1 MSKSMQIIDH
11 GTGNLQQDCV
21 LLLGY
26 FDGVHIGHRKLIAK
40 AKAIA
45 AERGCLVGITT
56 FYDSKKGRQIYTF
69 AERVCLFEQLGID
82 FVYAAAFDGRFRA
95 TEGDDFLRHVC
106 ERLSVRAFVCGAD
119 YTYGKDAAGNTG
131 TLRAFCK
138 DRGIPLYVEELV
150 NFSGEKAA
158 SAQAKRY
165 LDAGDV
171 QGLARLLGAPYF
183 ICGTVSTE
191 GRQVGRKLG
200 FPTANIHLAA
210 EKYPLQSGVYAV
222 HLPIE
227 GKIYRG
233 IANYGPRPTFGDDR
247 VVLEIFA
254 DGYHGD
260 LYGKQLCV
268 YFDARIR
275 GVRKFGDAAQ
285 LQRQL
290 EKDLESIR

>member
-11 GTGNLQQDCV
+11 GTGSLQQDCV

-56 FYDSKKGRQIYTF
+56 FYDSKNGRQIYTF

-106 ERLSVRAFVCGAD
+106 AHLSVRAFVCGAD

-131 TLRAFCK
+131 TLRAFCE

-150 NFSGEKAA
+150 SFSGEKAA

-171 QGLARLLGAPYF
+171 QGLARLLGAP
-183 ICGTVSTE
+183 
-191 GRQVGRKLG
+191 
-200 FPTANIHLAA
+200 
-210 EKYPLQSGVYAV
+210 
-222 HLPIE
+222 
-227 GKIYRG
+227 
-233 IANYGPRPTFGDDR
+233 
-247 VVLEIFA
+247 
-254 DGYHGD
+254 
-260 LYGKQLCV
+260 
-268 YFDARIR
+268 
-275 GVRKFGDAAQ
+275 
-285 LQRQL
+285 
-290 EKDLESIR
+290 

>member
-1 MSKSMQIIDH
+1 MPP
-11 GTGNLQQDCV
+11 
-21 LLLGY
+21 
-26 FDGVHIGHRKLIAK
+26 
-40 AKAIA
+40 AIR
-45 AERGCLVGITT
+45 E
-56 FYDSKKGRQIYTF
+56 
-69 AERVCLFEQLGID
+69 
-82 FVYAAAFDGRFRA
+82 
-95 TEGDDFLRHVC
+95 
-106 ERLSVRAFVCGAD
+106 
-119 YTYGKDAAGNTG
+119 

-227 GKIYRG
+227 GKVYRG

-268 YFDARIR
+268 YFDARNPRRPQIRRCGAAAAPIRKRSGEHTMIQFGPSGNSESFYAQGYSHTEQSAKFVHDMGLDCFEYSFGR
-275 GVRKFGDAAQ
+275 GVRMSEAKAISIGEAFAAQ
-285 LQRQL
+285 NVAISVHAPYYINFANPLRRKRAKFL
-290 EKDLESIR
+290 

>member
-1 MSKSMQIIDH
+1 MQIIDH
-11 GTGNLQQDCV
+11 GTGSLQQDCV

-56 FYDSKKGRQIYTF
+56 FYDSKNGRQIYTF
-69 AERVCLFEQLGID
+69 AERVRLFEQLGID

-106 ERLSVRAFVCGAD
+106 AHLSVRAFVCGAD

-171 QGLARLLGAPYF
+171 QGLARLLGA
-183 ICGTVSTE
+183 T
-191 GRQVGRKLG
+191 
-200 FPTANIHLAA
+200 
-210 EKYPLQSGVYAV
+210 
-222 HLPIE
+222 
-227 GKIYRG
+227 
-233 IANYGPRPTFGDDR
+233 
-247 VVLEIFA
+247 
-254 DGYHGD
+254 
-260 LYGKQLCV
+260 
-268 YFDARIR
+268 
-275 GVRKFGDAAQ
+275 
-285 LQRQL
+285 
-290 EKDLESIR
+290 